1 MTADEE
7 MRAAY
12 GIDKDNECRDC
23 KKRDGSYCKLTNK
36 HRKCTDYGYTCGRFE
51 KSDKY
56 RFVVK

>member
-23 KKRDGSYCKLTNK
+23 GDRVYSRLMSDRYQVVPVTAE
-36 HRKCTDYGYTCGRFE
+36 DYRRA
-51 KSDKY
+51 K
-56 RFVVK
+56 

>member
-7 MRAAY
+7 MRLAY
-12 GIDKDNECRDC
+12 GAIMENQCRDC

-36 HRKCTDYGYTCGRFE
+36 RRKCTYYGYACGRFE